1 MPLMFIPEP
10 DGERIRNAT
19 EDSPL
24 DTVCVCVCVRALWNI
39 CIRSHLFMSAI
50 SHWMGCSLDEKQ
62 MSVFILFH

>member
-24 DTVCVCVCVRALWNI
+24 DTVCVCVCVCA
-39 CIRSHLFMSAI
+39 HYGI
-50 SHWMGCSLDEKQ
+50 SVLGP
-62 MSVFILFH
+62 